1 VGFIDYVIIKYGFVL
16 FKEGFLLSMRGGG
29 LVKKYLIGA
38 IICLLLFFT
47 IFHVSNLITK
57 NNNLT
62 IFLIDS
68 KIDKTFLSS
77 PLQKINLDSS
87 HGSKTA
93 ALIRSITETEIIPLS
108 AENFL
113 GKITKENYLNALKE
127 VEKYKNEHPD
137 KKILVNISLGFS
149 EGDFQEELIKKISDH
164 KLLIIAAAGNNN
176 FEKGTY
182 PAYFE
187 EVLAAAALENNKKMS
202 ESNYGEFID
211 IAAPGILE
219 INQYFNLPYSS
230 FSRKIKS
237 RGTSFAAPQVTG
249 AIAEILSYNQDL
261 TIQQAVKIL
270 KDTASPIDDQLYKE
284 AKLGAGK
291 LDLTRALAAA
301 SPLYFWGRTAAYLFL
316 GAAFLLIFLAFWK
329 KYSYASI
336 IISALTALSLL
347 FGWPLILILYYKY
360 GFFNII
366 IFSLIVLISYAF
378 YSAALK
384 LYIHKS
390 NNIKLLIRLGSFL
403 QGDNRNEAFTKVAQI
418 IEDNNKNNN
427 VFDSKNGNNEI
438 KNYLWE
444 ELNKSSSKDKA
455 KFYLKILCQ
464 FNHPPFYLIIS
475 QLNYFNLKGNFMGKE
490 LANADRKI
498 EDRAIITGELLYYL
512 KHDNYRIKQRAAE
525 ILSAYKEALVL
536 VPIKNLLSR
545 KNELAVDKHTIYF
558 ALDILADFK
567 EDAADFSG
575 LLKNIIISEDDD
587 WLKYHALK
595 AYLQIGVNDEDYGK
609 FIDKVRERE
618 KEPVLLALNEEI

>member
-618 KEPVLLALNEEI
+618 KEPVLLALNE

>member
-1 VGFIDYVIIKYGFVL
+1 
-16 FKEGFLLSMRGGG
+16 
-29 LVKKYLIGA
+29 VKKYLIGS
-38 IICLLLFFT
+38 IICLLIFFT

-57 NNNLT
+57 NDNLT

-68 KIDKTFLSS
+68 KIDKSFLSS

-149 EGDFQEELIKKISDH
+149 EGDFQEELIKQISDH

-187 EVLAAAALENNKKMS
+187 EVLAAAALENNKKMA

-230 FSRKIKS
+230 FSRTIKS

-261 TIQQAVKIL
+261 SIGEAVQIIKN
-270 KDTASPIDDQLYKE
+270 TASKIDDKLYRE
-284 AKLGAGK
+284 AKLGTGRLNLSK
-291 LDLTRALAAA
+291 ALASA
-301 SPLYFWGRTAAYLFL
+301 SPLYFWGRNAAYLFL

-336 IISALTALSLL
+336 IISALTALVLL
-347 FGWPLILILYYKY
+347 FGWPLVLIVYYKY

-366 IFSLIVLISYAF
+366 IFSLIVLICYVF

-384 LYIHKS
+384 LFIHKS

-403 QGDNRNEAFTKVAQI
+403 QGDNRNEVFAKVAQI

-427 VFDSKNGNNEI
+427 SFDTKNSNNEI
-438 KNYLWE
+438 KNYLRE
-444 ELNKSSSKDKA
+444 ELNKNSSKDKA

-464 FNHPPFYLIIS
+464 FDHPPFYLIIS
-475 QLNYFNLKGNFMGKE
+475 QLNYFNLKGYFMGKE
-490 LANADRKI
+490 LTNADRKI

-536 VPIKNLLSR
+536 VPIKNMLGR
-545 KNELAVDKHTIYF
+545 KNELAVDKHSIYF
-558 ALDILADFK
+558 ALDILAYFK
-567 EDAADFSG
+567 EAAADFSG

-595 AYLQIGVNDEDYGK
+595 AYLQIGVNDEDYGE

-618 KEPVLLALNEEI
+618 KEPVLLALNE